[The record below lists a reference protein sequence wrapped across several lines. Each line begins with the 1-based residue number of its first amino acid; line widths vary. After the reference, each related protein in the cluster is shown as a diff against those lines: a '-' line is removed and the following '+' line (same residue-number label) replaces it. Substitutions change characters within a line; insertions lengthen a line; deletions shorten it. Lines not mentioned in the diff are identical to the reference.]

1 MASKKFDLVVTVG
14 SYTDRNGNPKKTY
27 KTVGALWEGDRG
39 PYLTLDRSFNPAGVP
54 SDRDSILISCFEP
67 RVGQGA
73 GASAKSAEVE
83 DSDVPF

>member
-27 KTVGALWEGDRG
+27 KTVGALWDGDRG
-39 PYLTLDRSFNPAGVP
+39 PYLTLDRSFNPAGIP

-67 RVGQGA
+67 RNGNGA
-73 GASAKSAEVE
+73 QAKSADVE